1 MRADDKSGILQWFD
15 RLWFDQLWFSWQRLR
30 LTGFPD
36 DNKATP
42 MKYSSNLR
50 SRIALFVLAPGIL
63 CALLIGVY
71 LAYALIRDIAQYEK
85 QMGNAYSEQMASQ
98 AFSALQTG
106 NTASLENT
114 AQLALEYPL
123 LHAITFYDAQKQ
135 ELAHAGP
142 RHALSDNIPGNIEL
156 FKADKVE
163 LEADNSRQVFVPI
176 VQPRLASSFSGGNK
190 NTMASGHPA
199 PAGWVQLEFSYS
211 FLMLHKYRTI
221 LVDIIV
227 VFVVL
232 ASAFWIAMP
241 FSDRLSESLKNLA
254 KSARS
259 IGKGEHEF
267 SLPDSNIT
275 EIQDLSDA
283 IEDMQVSLTGQ
294 QANLQHNIDQAT
306 QDLRETLETIE
317 IQNIELDLARR
328 EAVQASKIKSEFLA
342 NTSHEIRTPL
352 NSIIGFSK
360 LLLKTSLSTQ
370 QHDYLQNIRKSS
382 ESLLTLINDV
392 LDLSKIEA
400 GKLVLDYVSFDIN
413 ETLEDVLQIL
423 APGAHDK
430 GLELLQIVYGDVP
443 RQLLGDPLRLKQVL
457 TNLISN
463 AIKFSEQGNIVVRIA
478 TEIADEQQTL
488 LKIEVTDPGK
498 GLPNNNQAIF
508 NTFTQLDSSS
518 TRKYGGTGLGLA
530 ISRKIVEQMGGDI
543 GYHSEPGNTT
553 FWFTV
558 RLDIADGASTN
569 KKADFLKNC
578 HVLVYDKER
587 LCRLTIS
594 HSLTAWGAQ
603 PVLTDSIEQVLP
615 ALDRYAGSEHPVD
628 AILLGLPVR
637 YDPQEIQQLIQTATL
652 LDQRHRCPVMLCIP
666 ASARQ
671 ELSVTCGN
679 RIKLLAKPITENRL
693 SEALCDALKLET
705 FVRAAEITPN
715 IKHTPNHSAIV
726 MAVDDNPSN
735 LKLISTMLQDLG
747 AVVIEACNG
756 EEAVEIFKHNRDISL
771 IFMDIQMP
779 VMDGIEATR
788 KIRQLETIDGKHTP
802 VIALTAHALAEQRQH
817 MLTSGLDDYL
827 SKPASEQQ
835 LMQMLE
841 KWHGSAETRHRKMTT
856 PKHNTLE
863 SQLDKCVDRN
873 AALQASGNRADIA
886 IEMLEILLGRLA
898 DERDL
903 INAAI
908 ERDDMPLAETY
919 IHKLHGASCYCGVT
933 DLKNCCSAMET
944 LIKKKMTE
952 HLPDVVIRFNQ
963 AVDNLLIWKKE
974 RVLADFFLQN
984 TR

>member
-1 MRADDKSGILQWFD
+1 
-15 RLWFDQLWFSWQRLR
+15 
-30 LTGFPD
+30 
-36 DNKATP
+36 

-50 SRIALFVLAPGIL
+50 SRIALFALTPGVL
-63 CALLIGVY
+63 CALLVGIY
-71 LAYALIRDIAQYEK
+71 LAYALVRDIAQYEK
-85 QMGNAYSEQMASQ
+85 QMANAYSEQIASQ
-98 AFSALQTG
+98 AFPTLKAG
-106 NTASLENT
+106 NIDTLENT
-114 AQLALEYPL
+114 AKLALEYPL
-123 LHAITFYDAQKQ
+123 LHAITFYDANKQ
-135 ELAHAGP
+135 EIVHAGP
-142 RHALSDNIPGNIEL
+142 RHTPSESYPYPTNL
-156 FKADKVE
+156 FSSGITEVEAAD
-163 LEADNSRQVFVPI
+163 SRQVFVPI
-176 VQPRLASSFSGGNK
+176 TQPRLTSSFTGNSRSEAV
-190 NTMASGHPA
+190 TDHPV
-199 PAGWVQLEFSYS
+199 PIGWVQLEFSHS

-221 LVDIIV
+221 LADIVIV
-227 VFVVL
+227 FIVL
-232 ASAFWIAMP
+232 AGAFWIALP
-241 FSDRLSESLKNLA
+241 FSDRLTESLKILA

-259 IGKGEHEF
+259 IGKGGHGS
-267 SLPDSNIT
+267 SLPDSDIV

-283 IEDMQVSLTGQ
+283 IEDMQMSLAGQ
-294 QANLQHNIDQAT
+294 QANLQNNIDQAT

-328 EAVQASKIKSEFLA
+328 EAVQANKIKSEFLA

-360 LLLKTSLSTQ
+360 LLLKTSLSNQ
-370 QHDYLQNIRKSS
+370 QKDYLQNIRKSS

-430 GLELLQIVYGDVP
+430 GLELLQIVYSDVP

-463 AIKFSEQGNIVVRIA
+463 AIKFSEQGNIVVRIS
-478 TEIADEQQTL
+478 TEIADKQQTL

-498 GLPNNNQAIF
+498 GLPNNNQMIF

-518 TRKYGGTGLGLA
+518 TRKHGGTGLGLA

-558 RLDIADGASTN
+558 RFDISEGVHTTHKPDL
-569 KKADFLKNC
+569 LKNC
-578 HVLVYDKER
+578 HVLVFDHER

-603 PVLTDSIEQVLP
+603 PILTDSIEQVIP

-637 YDPQEIQQLIQTATL
+637 YNPQEVQKLIQAAIYI
-652 LDQRHRCPVMLCIP
+652 DNNYRCPVLLCTP

-671 ELSVTCGN
+671 ELASICGN
-679 RIKLLAKPITENRL
+679 NIELLPKPITGNRL
-693 SEALCDALKLET
+693 SEALCAVLQLET
-705 FVRAAEITPN
+705 PAGTSRRNANAAHESNRSIL
-715 IKHTPNHSAIV
+715 AL
-726 MAVDDNPSN
+726 AVDDNSSN

-756 EEAVEIFKHNRDISL
+756 EEAVEIFRNNNDIAI
-771 IFMDIQMP
+771 IFMDVQMP

-788 KIRQLETIDGKHTP
+788 KIRHLEKHRGTHTP

-817 MLTSGLDDYL
+817 MLTSGMDDYL

-835 LMQMLE
+835 LLQMLE
-841 KWHGSAETRHRKMTT
+841 KWNKPIEKTSNRMVSTIQNSVPTSRADG
-856 PKHNTLE
+856 
-863 SQLDKCVDRN
+863 CIDRT
-873 AALQASGNRADIA
+873 AALQASGNRTEIA

-898 DERDL
+898 NEREL
-903 INAAI
+903 INSAI
-908 ERDDMPLAETY
+908 TRNDLALAETY
-919 IHKLHGASCYCGVT
+919 IHKLHGACCYCGVT
-933 DLKNCCSAMET
+933 NLKNCCSAMET

-952 HLPDVVIRFNQ
+952 HLPDVVIRFNE
-963 AVDNLLIWKKE
+963 AVDELLGWHQGRDLTE
-974 RVLADFFLQN
+974 FFQQK
-984 TR
+984 